1 MTMNSHETANI
12 SECRI
17 LTLPHHPHEMGT
29 LTVAQNSDGLPFA
42 IKRIFYIY
50 DIPADSERGGHSH
63 HVEQQLI
70 IAVGGC
76 FDVRV
81 SDGRNERI
89 FTLRRPYEGLYIP
102 AGIWRSLHNFSSGSV
117 CLTLSSTKFNENDYV
132 RHYDDFLKLK
142 HVVE

>member
-1 MTMNSHETANI
+1 MNSHETANI

-89 FTLRRPYEGLYIP
+89 FTLRRL
-102 AGIWRSLHNFSSGSV
+102 SLIHI
-117 CLTLSSTKFNENDYV
+117 
-132 RHYDDFLKLK
+132 
-142 HVVE
+142 

>member
-1 MTMNSHETANI
+1 MNSHETADI

-50 DIPADSERGGHSH
+50 DIPAESERGGHSH
-63 HVEQQLI
+63 HLMDELI
-70 IAVGGC
+70 IAASGC
-76 FDVRV
+76 FDVKIT
-81 SDGRNERI
+81 DGRNERT
-89 FTLRRPYEGLYIP
+89 FTLRRPYEALYVP

-117 CLTLSSTKFNENDYV
+117 CLTLCSTKFDENDYV
-132 RHYDDFLKLK
+132 RRFNDYLKLK
-142 HVVE
+142 HVTE